1 MAKTT
6 RRDCLSKAARFVLVS
21 LVTPISLLCGQLGEL
36 RAESKELAAIVQAA
50 FLESHDGWS
59 SDEVLLQEQLNKNF
73 QSACLR
79 RLKAVRTDTGSNS
92 ESSNSEGSKSAS
104 SKSATSDPI
113 SHAFHTGDSDT
124 PSQPVQSDTDLA
136 ERFNWTLL
144 NLRKAG
150 KLSATIS
157 KRRHDQHTAYRHLA
171 EIVARS
177 VQDLF
182 KVNTDRIMCNPAM
195 RAAFDKLAR
204 QTAPDVDPYLMR
216 KAAFGLR
223 KARRLRPELVLR
235 VADWDRTIT
244 THRADQLAEAPKLVP
259 PAPGIYIFRDAT
271 GYLYIGE
278 AINLQR
284 RLKQHLDESDRRSLA
299 QYIRTQSNADVMIEI
314 HAFPKDSRAKEVA
327 VRRAYESELIA
338 SRNPRFNVRP

>member
-1 MAKTT
+1 
-6 RRDCLSKAARFVLVS
+6 VLVS

-36 RAESKELAAIVQAA
+36 RAESKELAAVVQAA

-59 SDEVLLQEQLNKNF
+59 SDEVLLQAQLNKKF

-92 ESSNSEGSKSAS
+92 AT

-113 SHAFHTGDSDT
+113 SHAIHTGDSDT
-124 PSQPVQSDTDLA
+124 PSLSVQSDTDLA

-235 VADWDRTIT
+235 VADWDRKIT
-244 THRADQLAEAPKLVP
+244 THRADQLAKAPKLVP